1 MRIFERIAIGAL
13 ALAALALP
21 VGPGSALDTRASP
34 VAPVNVELPPAAA
47 EASSEPS
54 HSAIEAFRSGTAA
67 LRAGDIKAGLSALEY
82 AAANGHPV
90 AQWKLGRIYA
100 EGEGVKRDDARA
112 FGYFRDIANAHAEDN
127 PWTPQAR
134 FVSNAFVALGSYY
147 LDGIPDALKP
157 DAERARE
164 MFAYAA
170 SYFGDA
176 DAQYNLGRMY
186 MEGAVGQK
194 DPKLA
199 ARWLGLAANKGQYQA
214 QALLGDMLFKGDL
227 VPRQSARG
235 LMWLTLA
242 SDAAGPHDSWI
253 KDLHAAAFR
262 QATDEERSLALLYIE
277 RWIKGRRE

>member
-1 MRIFERIAIGAL
+1 
-13 ALAALALP
+13 
-21 VGPGSALDTRASP
+21 
-34 VAPVNVELPPAAA
+34 VA
-47 EASSEPS
+47 
-54 HSAIEAFRSGTAA
+54 
-67 LRAGDIKAGLSALEY
+67 
-82 AAANGHPV
+82 
-90 AQWKLGRIYA
+90 
-100 EGEGVKRDDARA
+100 
-112 FGYFRDIANAHAEDN
+112 
-127 PWTPQAR
+127 
-134 FVSNAFVALGSYY
+134 NAFVALGSYY
-147 LDGIPDALKP
+147 LDGISNSLKP
-157 DAERARE
+157 DPERARE

-176 DAQYNLGRMY
+176 DAQYNLGRIY

-214 QALLGDMLFKGDL
+214 QALLGDMLFKGEL

-242 SDAAGPHDSWI
+242 SDAAGPHDTWI
-253 KDLHAAAFR
+253 KDLHAAAFS